1 MLSHFYYFCSY
12 ISIIDIF
19 YRQIIVMKTDLKKI
33 LAVGGQ
39 SGLFN
44 YLAHTR
50 GGAIIESIVTKKR
63 TSVGIDAKI
72 TSLADISI
80 YTDEGEAKL
89 QEVLE
94 SMHAILGEKDAPSS
108 KSNPAE
114 IKALFAE
121 ALPNYDAD
129 RFYVS
134 HMKKVVDWYNC
145 LKNYASLDFEQEEQQ
160 EEQQEQN

>member
-1 MLSHFYYFCSY
+1 
-12 ISIIDIF
+12 
-19 YRQIIVMKTDLKKI
+19 MKTDLKKI

-63 TSVGIDAKI
+63 TSVGIDAN
-72 TSLADISI
+72 
-80 YTDEGEAKL
+80 TDEGEAKL

-160 EEQQEQN
+160 EQEQQEQN

>member
-1 MLSHFYYFCSY
+1 
-12 ISIIDIF
+12 
-19 YRQIIVMKTDLKKI
+19 MKTDLKKI

-160 EEQQEQN
+160 EEQQEQQQQEQN

>member
-1 MLSHFYYFCSY
+1 
-12 ISIIDIF
+12 
-19 YRQIIVMKTDLKKI
+19 MKTDLKKI

-50 GGAIIESIVTKKR
+50 KGAVIESIVTKKR
-63 TSVGIDAKI
+63 ISVGMDAKL

-89 QEVLE
+89 QQVLE
-94 SMHAILGEKDAPSS
+94 NMKAYLGEKDAPTS
-108 KSNPAE
+108 KSRPEE

-121 ALPNYDAD
+121 VLPNYDAD
-129 RFYVS
+129 RFYLS
-134 HMKKVVDWYNC
+134 HMKKVVDWYNF
-145 LKNYASLDFEQEEQQ
+145 LKQYASLEFVQEEDEQQ
-160 EEQQEQN
+160 ENQEQQEQQE

>member
-1 MLSHFYYFCSY
+1 
-12 ISIIDIF
+12 
-19 YRQIIVMKTDLKKI
+19 MKTDLKKI

-94 SMHAILGEKDAPSS
+94 SMHSILGEKDAPSS

-114 IKALFAE
+114 MKALFAE
-121 ALPNYDAD
+121 ALP
-129 RFYVS
+129 
-134 HMKKVVDWYNC
+134 H
-145 LKNYASLDFEQEEQQ
+145 
-160 EEQQEQN
+160 